1 MSEARDRLA
10 VQSGQEEPVEE
21 FPFDVSVGYQVRT
34 THRLLQRL
42 LQTHIEPHGLSLGT
56 WYFLRA
62 LWAEDGLT
70 QRELSRRIG
79 TMEPTTMSALR
90 ALEAGGLI
98 ERVRNETDRRKL
110 HVFLTPKGRA
120 LKRTLLPIARRVV
133 GIAVT
138 GLSEREVTLLLDLL
152 QAVSANVRR
161 QLAEDAEEPG

>member
-1 MSEARDRLA
+1 MSEAPDPSA
-10 VQSGQEEPVEE
+10 ASPEPPEPVEE
-21 FPFDVSVGYQVRT
+21 LPFEESVGYQIRT
-34 THRLLQRL
+34 AHRLLQRL
-42 LQTHIEPHGLSLGT
+42 LQTQIEPHGLSLGT

-90 ALEAGGLI
+90 SLEAGGLI
-98 ERVRNETDRRKL
+98 ERVRNKTDRRKL

-120 LKRTLLPIARRVV
+120 LKHSLLPVARRVV

-138 GLSEREVTLLLDLL
+138 GLSGREVALLLDLL
-152 QAVSANVRR
+152 HVVSDNVRR
-161 QLAEDAEEPG
+161 ELKDEAA